1 MASVSMVG
9 AGFSYSARSSP
20 SMEALKS
27 GRGGRSFGTQ
37 FPISSSGAARRAV
50 VVRAETINPEIRKI
64 EEKVVDSV
72 LVAELAKPVTAYCRY
87 FLILCSVWLLR
98 NTRKTKEKKGKWYSV
113 S

>member
-9 AGFSYSARSSP
+9 AGFSYSARPSP

-37 FPISSSGAARRAV
+37 FPISSSGAARRAL
-50 VVRAETINPEIRKI
+50 VVRVETINPEIRKT

-72 LVAELAKPVTAYCRY
+72 LVAELAKPVTAYCMY
-87 FLILCSVWLLR
+87 FLILCYVWLLR
-98 NTRKTKEKKGKWYSV
+98 NTRKTKEKKGTWYSV

>member
-1 MASVSMVG
+1 MG
-9 AGFSYSARSSP
+9 AGFSYSARPSP

-50 VVRAETINPEIRKI
+50 VVVRAETINPEIRKT

-72 LVAELAKPVTAYCRY
+72 PVAELAKPVTAYCRWWRSGT
-87 FLILCSVWLLR
+87 FPLCDGSHVKHNKATGDNVGPLLL
-98 NTRKTKEKKGKWYSV
+98 KK
-113 S
+113 